1 MIAAVLAAGT
11 LTLPAAQA
19 FGEPGFHQVL
29 VAHTQLPRR
38 LPPGK
43 RLVLT
48 LRDTSRPGV
57 RCSSQHPLSGCATV
71 DWSDDPSRPKVPR
84 GGVFRNALTIGRETY
99 FLSETG
105 RLARRPDAYSPG

>member
-1 MIAAVLAAGT
+1 VLAAVVAAGT
-11 LTLPAAQA
+11 LALPAAQA

-29 VAHTQLPRR
+29 VARATLPRE
-38 LPPGK
+38 LPRGA

-48 LRDTSRPGV
+48 LRDASRPGI
-57 RCSSQHPLSGCATV
+57 RCSSEHPLSGCATV

-84 GGVFRNALTIGRETY
+84 GGVFRNALALGRETY
-99 FLSETG
+99 FLSESG